1 MLMKHLTH
9 LTSRY
14 PDDLLK
20 IDNTDFEQ
28 IVNQIYPNERH
39 LNKAN
44 SFDTEA
50 PFLAWICP

>member
-1 MLMKHLTH
+1 MKHLTN

-14 PDDLLK
+14 LDDLFK
-20 IDNTDFEQ
+20 IDNTDFKQ

-39 LNKAN
+39 LNKVN